1 VLGPM
6 KHSGLGS
13 ASGSF
18 PMFLYFVGVICAEII
33 ASCSFVLICTNA
45 TVELEEF
52 GTSIPNPPTK
62 EVHDNG
68 TLVLV
73 LFVVWTSCCF
83 LGIHSYWVIFKYILQ
98 FLSQIDVIIHP

>member
-1 VLGPM
+1 M

-45 TVELEEF
+45 TVELEEL
-52 GTSIPNPPTK
+52 GTSIPNPPTKEVHDLLQKKK

-73 LFVVWTSCCF
+73 LFVIWTSCCF
-83 LGIHSYWVIFKYILQ
+83 GIHS
-98 FLSQIDVIIHP
+98 